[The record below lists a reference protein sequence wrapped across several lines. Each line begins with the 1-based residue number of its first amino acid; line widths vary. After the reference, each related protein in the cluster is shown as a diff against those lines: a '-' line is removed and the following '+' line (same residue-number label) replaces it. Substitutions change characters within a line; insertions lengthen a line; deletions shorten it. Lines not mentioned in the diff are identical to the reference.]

1 MKMSNVKEKTMVD
14 HFTKNYDLHIDYV
27 LVLKHDLKGQ
37 TILPLNQV
45 RVDKEN
51 TLESLVNALKTE
63 IRLLGIE
70 NKVLLDEIK
79 LLKDEITQ
87 IKLIQENTIKEL
99 ITR

>member
-1 MKMSNVKEKTMVD
+1 MSNVKEKTMVD
-14 HFTKNYDLHIDYV
+14 HFIKNYDLHIDYV

-45 RVDKEN
+45 RIDKEN
-51 TLESLVNALKTE
+51 TLEGVVNALKND
-63 IRLLGIE
+63 IRLLVIE

-79 LLKDEITQ
+79 LLKDEIKE
-87 IKLIQENTIKEL
+87 IKLVQENTIKEL